1 VRARGAHRADL
12 SEQQQVCLRALGRQV
27 LTQLELRRSNAEQT
41 QEIERRR
48 QIETALVRSRRE
60 YQLLAEHS
68 GDIVARYR
76 LDGTVLDVSSSL
88 ASELGYAVENQIGLN
103 VFERMEADGESKLR
117 AAFETVR
124 AGGSNGRDQVVNSGS
139 DGERPLRRRA

>member
-1 VRARGAHRADL
+1 
-12 SEQQQVCLRALGRQV
+12 
-27 LTQLELRRSNAEQT
+27 
-41 QEIERRR
+41 
-48 QIETALVRSRRE
+48 
-60 YQLLAEHS
+60 
-68 GDIVARYR
+68 
-76 LDGTVLDVSSSL
+76 VLDVSSSL

-103 VFERMEADGESKLR
+103 VFERMDADGESKLR